1 MRYIRSDIHQMCNAL
16 ATLSLGI
23 ALEQFT
29 YLEEKHHEDGL
40 GELRLC
46 PRQESDAQSA
56 DGSNR
61 HEEMLV
67 EGIALHNALPGL
79 T

>member
-1 MRYIRSDIHQMCNAL
+1 MSDVWPDVHQMCNAL
-16 ATLSLGI
+16 ATLSLSI
-23 ALEQFT
+23 PLKEFAH
-29 YLEEKHHEDGL
+29 LEEKHHEDGL

>member
-1 MRYIRSDIHQMCNAL
+1 MGDIRPYIHQMGDTVAAL
-16 ATLSLGI
+16 ALSITLKEF
-23 ALEQFT
+23 A
-29 YLEEKHHEDGL
+29 YLEEEHHEDGL
-40 GELRLC
+40 WELRLC

-67 EGIALHNALPGL
+67 EGIALHNTLPGL